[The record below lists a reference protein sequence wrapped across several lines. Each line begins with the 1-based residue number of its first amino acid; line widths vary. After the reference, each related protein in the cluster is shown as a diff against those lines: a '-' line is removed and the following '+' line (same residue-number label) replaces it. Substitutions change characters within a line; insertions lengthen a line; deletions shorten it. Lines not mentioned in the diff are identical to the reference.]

1 MTGRRSK
8 CLYEKTF
15 AAILRLLPGLTR
27 RSRRAVISSEEK
39 KDRRGKGAAGAR
51 RPKLTGHQ
59 RKEAIACRE
68 AGETLKDLPG
78 PTLLV
83 AFNMTS

>member
-1 MTGRRSK
+1 VVFERKLIRK
-8 CLYEKTF
+8 R
-15 AAILRLLPGLTR
+15 I
-27 RSRRAVISSEEK
+27 

-51 RPKLTGHQ
+51 RPKFTGHQ
-59 RKEAIACRE
+59 RKEAIARRE

-83 AFNMTS
+83 AFNMTL